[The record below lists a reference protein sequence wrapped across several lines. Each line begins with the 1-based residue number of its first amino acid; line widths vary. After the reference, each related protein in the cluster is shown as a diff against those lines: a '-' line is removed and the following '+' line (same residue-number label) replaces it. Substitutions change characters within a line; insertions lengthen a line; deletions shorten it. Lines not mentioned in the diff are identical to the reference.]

1 ILERI
6 GAGGMGVVFKARQES
21 MGREV
26 ALKVLPRLFFIH
38 DDQTLE
44 RFDREVRIIAALQH
58 PHILPVYDFGGVD
71 GQPFIVMALMPGGSL
86 QDAIKARGPLPIG
99 EVLRFVRQVADAL
112 DYAHAQGIIHRDLK
126 PANVLIDWQDN
137 GRHNCYLAD
146 FGLATG
152 STGSRITESGAM
164 VGTPAYMAPD
174 WLEAERPSA
183 TVDVYALGVMLFEML
198 TADVPFHAET
208 PMGTVLAHLSQ
219 PVPDVRVARPELPAE
234 VVNVLAQALAK
245 EPRDRFESAGALAA
259 AFEDAMRQPAD
270 MRRTPV
276 TAPIERRLYPN
287 SWARAVLETAEGLLR
302 KENLEALLIQADLS
316 QYIDNY
322 PPDNL
327 KKAFPFEHMSRFF
340 EAVYRV
346 YGSRGA
352 QSVGRLTGYRVFY
365 NSVKRYESIARVA
378 KLLMAAAP
386 PDRRDWVGLEHF
398 ARFLNSLSD
407 TGAQA
412 DEDED
417 YYIWRYTACPF
428 CWGTTAKEP
437 LGWVTVGFLQASF
450 EWAGHSTPRVFE
462 WKCQALGDE
471 HGVWLI
477 DKSTIDE
484 PYLED

>member
-1 ILERI
+1 MDDLIGRMVGQYTILERI

-183 TVDVYALGVMLFEML
+183 TVDVYALGEMLFEML

-302 KENLEALLIQADLS
+302 KENLEALLIQADLT

-340 EAVYRV
+340 EAV
-346 YGSRGA
+346 
-352 QSVGRLTGYRVFY
+352 
-365 NSVKRYESIARVA
+365 
-378 KLLMAAAP
+378 
-386 PDRRDWVGLEHF
+386 
-398 ARFLNSLSD
+398 
-407 TGAQA
+407 
-412 DEDED
+412 
-417 YYIWRYTACPF
+417 
-428 CWGTTAKEP
+428 
-437 LGWVTVGFLQASF
+437 
-450 EWAGHSTPRVFE
+450 
-462 WKCQALGDE
+462 
-471 HGVWLI
+471 
-477 DKSTIDE
+477 
-484 PYLED
+484 